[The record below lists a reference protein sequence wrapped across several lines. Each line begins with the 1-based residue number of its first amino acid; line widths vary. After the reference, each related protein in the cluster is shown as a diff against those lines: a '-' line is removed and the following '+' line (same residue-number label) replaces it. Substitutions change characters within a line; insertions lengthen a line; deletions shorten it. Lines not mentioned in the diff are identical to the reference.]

1 MRVTQQDIARL
12 AKVSQSTVSRV
23 VAGDQRVEEEIRERV
38 MTVMRNHNY
47 RPDVRARSLRT
58 QSTHLIGLVMK
69 REARDL
75 QGDPFFSMFVSEI
88 LGFLSSTPYHLC
100 VDIAASALRQEFIYD
115 ELLRTRRVDGLILVE
130 SEPRDERVERLQKDA
145 FPFVIIGNP
154 GSDVDLHSVDNDN
167 ILAGEVATRHLVEQG
182 YKRIG
187 FLAGPASLTVSK
199 DRIRGYANIMEEFG
213 QKPRTWYSDFGH
225 DAARR
230 VALKALGDLDRPD
243 ALVVLD
249 DFMAMGVIEAAR
261 ELSLPLG
268 SHLGLVS
275 FNDSN
280 LCQLVPGGLSS
291 VSLNISKMV
300 QFACEKLL
308 SSIEGTNG
316 FDEKRSIVS
325 CELRARASSIRTPE
339 VSLV

>member
-1 MRVTQQDIARL
+1 
-12 AKVSQSTVSRV
+12 
-23 VAGDQRVEEEIRERV
+23 
-38 MTVMRNHNY
+38 
-47 RPDVRARSLRT
+47 
-58 QSTHLIGLVMK
+58 
-69 REARDL
+69 
-75 QGDPFFSMFVSEI
+75 
-88 LGFLSSTPYHLC
+88 
-100 VDIAASALRQEFIYD
+100 
-115 ELLRTRRVDGLILVE
+115 
-130 SEPRDERVERLQKDA
+130 
-145 FPFVIIGNP
+145 
-154 GSDVDLHSVDNDN
+154 
-167 ILAGEVATRHLVEQG
+167 VEQG